1 MATHKSSPYLFTG
14 VKRVVRQIG
23 TLQASDYQALTLA
36 QFNSYARG
44 GGGAREASVPEVPDR
59 LNADSWGRN
68 RMVLPGIVAFLV
80 SLFLIPSTLAQTPA
94 PAVTQVAITSSP
106 ASGDTYQ
113 AGEQIVVRIDFN
125 LVNVVVTG
133 APRLVL
139 TIGTG
144 TGQASYAGAG
154 TTWLQFRYTVRAT
167 DADADGI
174 SIGANALS
182 LNGGMIRSQAG
193 PSVALGLGSHAITN
207 DANHK
212 VDGPATVPAVNAVAI
227 VSSPGNLAGAYGEGD
242 RITVEVGF
250 QIAVTV
256 TGMPQLALTIG
267 SGSVQAS
274 YVSGS
279 GTRSLTFRYTVQAT
293 DADSDG
299 LSIGASALTLNSGT
313 IQSAAMTNAALGL
326 GTRAVSNAASHK
338 VDGSIAVPTVSLVT
352 LSYPARGDTFGA
364 GETIHIQVTFQLR
377 VRVTGTPQVALTI
390 GSGTGAAGYT
400 SGSGTTA
407 LNFRYTVRAT
417 DVDTDGISIGAGALS
432 LNGGTIRSLAGRN
445 AQLGLGAYAFTDLAN
460 RKVDG
465 PGTRAPVVTGVSIL
479 SSPASGD
486 TYGAGERIEVV
497 VRFSMEVEVTG
508 SPRLALTIGSAT
520 AQAGYTSGSGTTSL
534 RFRHTVGAMDADS
547 DGLSIGASAL
557 ALNGGTIRSAVGT
570 NAALGLGARALTDQ
584 AGHKVDGTSATVPA
598 VVEVSIRTRPAS
610 GDTYGAGERIE
621 VVVRFSIEVEVT
633 GGPQLALMIG
643 SATAQ
648 AQYVAGSGR
657 KSLSFRYTVVAG
669 DADSDG
675 LSIGA
680 SALAL
685 NGGTILSVAGAS
697 AALGLGT
704 HAVPTLTSHKVDGA
718 SATGPAVADVS
729 IRTRPASGDTYGAGE
744 RIEVDVQFA
753 IEVVVTGSPWLAL
766 TIGSATAQA
775 DYLSGS
781 GGKSLSF
788 RYTVRA
794 TDADTD
800 GLSIG
805 ASALALNGGTIQS
818 LAGTNAALGLGAH
831 ALAHQAN
838 HRVNG
843 ARVEVPEVT
852 GISILS
858 RPASGDTYGA
868 GERIEVEVQFAI
880 EVVVTGSP
888 QLALTIGSAT
898 AQAVYL
904 FRSGRRRSLRFR
916 HTVGATDADSDG
928 LSVGASALALNGG
941 SIRSVAGTNAA
952 LGLGTHALTNRA
964 NHKVNGTS
972 ATVPA
977 VTGVSIRTRPA
988 SGDTYGAGERI
999 EVVVQFTI
1007 EVEVTGNPR
1016 LALTIGSAMAQAEYL
1031 LGSGGKSLWFGYTV
1045 RATDAD
1051 SDGLSVGTSALTL
1064 NGGTIRSVAGAN
1076 AALSLSAYQANQK
1089 VDGARATVPAVRGVW
1104 ILGRPAS
1111 GDTYGAGERI
1121 IVVVRFT
1128 IEVEVTGS
1136 PRLALTIGSAT
1147 VQAEHLFGSGAK
1159 SQWFGYTVRA
1169 TDLDSDGLSVG
1180 ESALTLNGGTI
1191 QSVVGTNAAL
1201 SLRGRGL
1208 TVQANHKI
1216 DGGYRAPVEDEDR
1229 LPVFPEETRVSDQR
1243 YHAES
1248 PIAALELPA
1257 ALAGDGELT
1266 YTLTPG
1272 LPAGLRF
1279 DADTRVVAG
1288 TPLAEKAETR
1298 YRYMVLDED
1307 GDRDSLYFTIYVAPD
1322 LKPRLAATVATQL
1335 YRNGEEIEPLVLP
1348 AAEGGD
1354 APLTYSLVP
1363 DLPAG
1368 LAFYPAARMVAGTP
1382 TVTLASTWYALTV
1395 VDSDGDR
1402 AELRFALGVG
1412 GASRPSFGEAH
1423 VAPQR

>member
-1 MATHKSSPYLFTG
+1 MA
-14 VKRVVRQIG
+14 
-23 TLQASDYQALTLA
+23 
-36 QFNSYARG
+36 
-44 GGGAREASVPEVPDR
+44 
-59 LNADSWGRN
+59 
-68 RMVLPGIVAFLV
+68 LPGIVAFLV
-80 SLFLIPSTLAQTPA
+80 SLFLIPPSLAQTPA
-94 PAVTQVAITSSP
+94 PTVTQVAITSSP

-144 TGQASYAGAG
+144 TGQASYDGAR

-256 TGMPQLALTIG
+256 TGMPQLALTFG

-274 YVSGS
+274 YASGS

-313 IQSAAMTNAALGL
+313 VQSAAMTNAALGL

-479 SSPASGD
+479 SRPASGD

-508 SPRLALTIGSAT
+508 SPRLALTIGTAT
-520 AQAGYTSGSGTTSL
+520 AQAGYTSGRGSTSL
-534 RFRHTVGAMDADS
+534 WFRHTVGATDADS

-704 HAVPTLTSHKVDGA
+704 HAVPTLTSHKVDGT

-744 RIEVDVQFA
+744 RIEVDVQFS

-843 ARVEVPEVT
+843 TRVEVPEVT
-852 GISILS
+852 GVSILS

-964 NHKVNGTS
+964 NHKVDGTS

-1382 TVTLASTWYALTV
+1382 TVTLASTWYTLTV

-1402 AELRFALGVG
+1402 AVLRFALGVG
-1412 GASRPSFGEAH
+1412 GVSRPSFGEAH

>member
-1 MATHKSSPYLFTG
+1 M
-14 VKRVVRQIG
+14 
-23 TLQASDYQALTLA
+23 
-36 QFNSYARG
+36 
-44 GGGAREASVPEVPDR
+44 
-59 LNADSWGRN
+59 
-68 RMVLPGIVAFLV
+68 
-80 SLFLIPSTLAQTPA
+80 
-94 PAVTQVAITSSP
+94 TQVAITSSP

-113 AGEQIVVRIDFN
+113 AGEQIVVRIDFD
-125 LVNVVVTG
+125 LVNVLVTG

-167 DADADGI
+167 DVDADGI

-212 VDGPATVPAVNAVAI
+212 VNGPATVPAVNAVAI

-274 YVSGS
+274 YASGS

-326 GTRAVSNAASHK
+326 GTRAVSNAVSHK
-338 VDGSIAVPTVSLVT
+338 VDGTIAVPTVSVVT

-390 GSGTGAAGYT
+390 GSGTGAAGYA

-407 LNFRYTVRAT
+407 LNFRYTVQAT
-417 DVDTDGISIGAGALS
+417 DVDTDGISIGASALS

-465 PGTRAPVVTGVSIL
+465 PGTRAPAVTGVSIL

-520 AQAGYTSGSGTTSL
+520 AQAGYTRGSGTTSL
-534 RFRHTVGAMDADS
+534 RFRYTVGATDADS

-598 VVEVSIRTRPAS
+598 VVDVSIRTRPAS

-621 VVVRFSIEVEVT
+621 VEVQFSIEVEVT
-633 GGPQLALMIG
+633 GGPRLALTIG

-648 AQYVAGSGR
+648 AQYLAGSGR
-657 KSLSFRYTVVAG
+657 KSLRFRYTVVAG

-675 LSIGA
+675 LSIGT

-704 HAVPTLTSHKVDGA
+704 HAVPTLTFHKVDGT
-718 SATGPAVADVS
+718 SATVPAVADVS

-744 RIEVDVQFA
+744 RIEVEVQFS

-775 DYLSGS
+775 DYLAGS
-781 GGKSLSF
+781 GEKSLSF

-805 ASALALNGGTIQS
+805 ASALALNGGTIRG

-843 ARVEVPEVT
+843 ARVEVPAVT
-852 GISILS
+852 GVSILS

-868 GERIEVEVQFAI
+868 GERIEVEVQFSI

-904 FRSGRRRSLRFR
+904 FRSVRRRSLRFR

-952 LGLGTHALTNRA
+952 LGLGTHALTNQA

-1007 EVEVTGNPR
+1007 EVEVTGSPR

-1051 SDGLSVGTSALTL
+1051 SDGLSVGTSALAL

-1076 AALSLSAYQANQK
+1076 AALSLSAYQANQR
-1089 VDGARATVPAVRGVW
+1089 VDGARATVPAVTDVW
-1104 ILGRPAS
+1104 ILSRPAS

-1121 IVVVRFT
+1121 IVLVRFT

-1180 ESALTLNGGTI
+1180 ESALALNGGTI

-1201 SLRGRGL
+1201 SLRGRAL

-1216 DGGYRAPVEDEDR
+1216 DGGHRAPVEDEDR
-1229 LPVFPEETRVSDQR
+1229 LPVFPEETRVPDQR

-1288 TPLAEKAETR
+1288 SPLAEMAETR

-1322 LKPRLAATVATQL
+1322 LKPSLAATVATQR

-1363 DLPAG
+1363 ELPAG

-1382 TVTLASTWYALTV
+1382 TATQASTWYTLTV

-1412 GASRPSFGEAH
+1412 GVSRPSFGEAH
-1423 VAPQR
+1423 VAAQR

>member
-1 MATHKSSPYLFTG
+1 
-14 VKRVVRQIG
+14 
-23 TLQASDYQALTLA
+23 
-36 QFNSYARG
+36 
-44 GGGAREASVPEVPDR
+44 
-59 LNADSWGRN
+59 
-68 RMVLPGIVAFLV
+68 MVLPGIVAFLV

-313 IQSAAMTNAALGL
+313 IQSAAMTNAALDL

-508 SPRLALTIGSAT
+508 SPRLALTIGTAT
-520 AQAGYTSGSGTTSL
+520 AQAGYTSRSGSTSL
-534 RFRHTVGAMDADS
+534 WFRHTVGATDADS

-570 NAALGLGARALTDQ
+570 NAALGLGVRALTDQ

-852 GISILS
+852 GVSILS

-1382 TVTLASTWYALTV
+1382 TVTLASTWYTLTV